1 MNAGELIAK
10 LQQVNPDTL
19 VCVEDGERG
28 LLADVQVYQLTAH
41 VDRTSSRIYVE
52 YTHTNSYHP
61 NTDPTEPIIA
71 ITHWGQDDN
80 AKEL

>member
-10 LQQVNPDTL
+10 LQQVDPNTL

-28 LLADVQVYQLTAH
+28 LLADVEVYELPAH
-41 VDRTSSRIYVE
+41 VDRTGTYPYVDKAQL
-52 YTHTNSYHP
+52 YGDP
-61 NTDPTEPIIA
+61 NEQIIA